1 MLRNSDESTTCIIEK
16 MTKRLLM
23 PLQHRSAT
31 GMLSA
36 SMPSEMSM

>member
-23 PLQHRSAT
+23 PLQHKSAT

-36 SMPSEMSM
+36 SMPSEMSI

>member
-1 MLRNSDESTTCIIEK
+1 MLRNSDESMTCIIEK

-23 PLQHRSAT
+23 PLQQRSAT

-36 SMPSEMSM
+36 SMPSEMSI